1 MTGLILPLYFLFSPV
16 SRNIRAYLQ
25 LICCKFR
32 FVNGSPFYVA
42 EDFRFEFKASG
53 SYNKGDDGY
62 TFKNDDSGSFKLVH
76 SRKGFAETSIE
87 TLVAKNAL
95 TVDCFHC
102 VFPRDTET
110 NFLWVSYEST
120 IAKFEYLTKKG
131 VWTCSYNDMVQ
142 YIKEYQTATLTTLEF
157 TDKSVRLSLTDTLDD
172 YMFNHALTIKVDI
185 PDEWTNVTVKQ
196 GENEISFMSG
206 DEYKQPKNMSTQS
219 YTIVDGYIY
228 VDAIPD
234 CGEIVIEVAD
244 AANN

>member
-1 MTGLILPLYFLFSPV
+1 
-16 SRNIRAYLQ
+16 
-25 LICCKFR
+25 
-32 FVNGSPFYVA
+32 
-42 EDFRFEFKASG
+42 
-53 SYNKGDDGY
+53 
-62 TFKNDDSGSFKLVH
+62 
-76 SRKGFAETSIE
+76 
-87 TLVAKNAL
+87 
-95 TVDCFHC
+95 
-102 VFPRDTET
+102 
-110 NFLWVSYEST
+110 
-120 IAKFEYLTKKG
+120 
-131 VWTCSYNDMVQ
+131 MVQ